1 MLAAE
6 RLDQVVDD
14 PLVPVVAAEV
24 VVTGGRLDLDDA
36 LAQLEQGDVEG
47 AAAEVEDQDGLLLG
61 ALVQPVGQRGR
72 GGLVDDPQ
80 DVEAGDLAGLL
91 GGRRCA
97 SLKYAGTVMTA
108 SVTCSPG
115 RPRSRA

>member
-14 PLVPVVAAEV
+14 PLVPVVAAQV
-24 VVTGGRLDLDDA
+24 VVAGGRLDLDDA
-36 LAQLEQGDVEG
+36 LAQLQQRDVER

-61 ALVQPVGQRGR
+61 ALVQAVGERGR
-72 GGLVDDPQ
+72 GRLVDDPQ
-80 DVEAGDLAGLL
+80 DVEARDLAGSLVAV
-91 GGRRCA
+91 RWA

-108 SVTCSPG
+108 SVTCSP
-115 RPRSRA
+115 R